1 MIQKFFQMLMN
12 LIQTDGFNKMT
23 QQQIRLLFLSMLVQ
37 EIALDLL

>member
-12 LIQTDGFNKMT
+12 LIQTDGFNKVT
-23 QQQIRLLFLSMLVQ
+23 QQQIRLLFLSMLDQ

>member
-1 MIQKFFQMLMN
+1 MN